1 MPGAANLL
9 TIGNQTLA
17 VGVYRRMKYWLFFAA
32 KLIGAA
38 VLFAGIWAGMEFLLP
53 EPASIRNY
61 KLGRFGQDL
70 TWTTAIFLYF
80 LAGAGALYLIVLD
93 QRYRCRTCLRR
104 LRMPVNSGA
113 WDQMLRIGK
122 PQVEYICP
130 FGHGTLN
137 VKLVHFSG
145 HEGDNWREHDDN
157 IWRELES
164 YTDTRRE

>member
-1 MPGAANLL
+1 MPGSANIL
-9 TIGNQTLA
+9 TIGNQSTGI
-17 VGVYRRMKYWLFFAA
+17 GVYRHMKYWLFFVA
-32 KLIGAA
+32 KLIVAGL
-38 VLFAGIWAGMEFLLP
+38 LFTGIWAGMELLLP
-53 EPASIRNY
+53 EPATIRDI

-70 TWTTAIFLYF
+70 TWTTAIFIYF
-80 LAGAGALYLIVLD
+80 LAAAGALYLVIWD

-113 WDQMLRIGK
+113 WDQMLRIGT

-137 VKLVHFSG
+137 VKLVHFTG

-164 YTDTRRE
+164 ISRDSRD

>member
-1 MPGAANLL
+1 M
-9 TIGNQTLA
+9 T
-17 VGVYRRMKYWLFFAA
+17 MKYWLFFVA
-32 KLIGAA
+32 KIALAA
-38 VLFAGIWAGMEFLLP
+38 VFFFAIWAGMEAWLP
-53 EPASIRNY
+53 EPGSIRDF

-80 LAGAGALYLIVLD
+80 LAAAGALFLIVLD

-113 WDQMLRIGK
+113 WDKMLRIGM

-137 VKLVHFSG
+137 VKLVHISG
-145 HEGDNWREHDDN
+145 REGDNWREHDEN
-157 IWRELES
+157 IWRELEGLGTGS
-164 YTDTRRE
+164 RK

>member
-1 MPGAANLL
+1 
-9 TIGNQTLA
+9 
-17 VGVYRRMKYWLFFAA
+17 MKYWLFFIA
-32 KLIGAA
+32 KLA
-38 VLFAGIWAGMEFLLP
+38 VATAVFAGIWLGMEAILP
-53 EPASIRNY
+53 EPAVIKDF

-70 TWTTAIFLYF
+70 TWTTAIFIYF
-80 LAGAGALYLIVLD
+80 LAAAGTIYLAVLD

-113 WDQMLRIGK
+113 WDKMLRIGT

-137 VKLVHFSG
+137 VKLVHFNG
-145 HEGDNWREHDDN
+145 HEGDDWRQHDDN

-164 YTDTRRE
+164 LAAGDRK

>member
-1 MPGAANLL
+1 
-9 TIGNQTLA
+9 
-17 VGVYRRMKYWLFFAA
+17 MKYWLFFVA
-32 KLIGAA
+32 KLALTVA
-38 VLFAGIWAGMEFLLP
+38 LFAGIWAVMEAVLP
-53 EPASIRNY
+53 EPASIRTY

-70 TWTTAIFLYF
+70 TWTTAIFVYF
-80 LAGAGALYLIVLD
+80 LAAAGAMFLIVLD

-113 WDQMLRIGK
+113 WDNMLRLGM

-137 VKLVHFSG
+137 VKLVQFTG
-145 HEGDNWREHDDN
+145 REGDDWREHDDN

-164 YTDTRRE
+164 LSSGGRK

>member
-1 MPGAANLL
+1 M
-9 TIGNQTLA
+9 
-17 VGVYRRMKYWLFFAA
+17 RYWLFFVAKIALAA
-32 KLIGAA
+32 A
-38 VLFAGIWAGMEFLLP
+38 LFAGIWVGMEALLP
-53 EPASIRNY
+53 EPAMISDV

-70 TWTTAIFLYF
+70 TWTTAIFVYF
-80 LAGAGALYLIVLD
+80 LAAAGTLFLVALD

-113 WDQMLRIGK
+113 WDKMLRLGM

-137 VKLVHFSG
+137 IKLVHFTG
-145 HEGDNWREHDDN
+145 RQGDNWREHDDN

-164 YTDTRRE
+164 LSGGRRK